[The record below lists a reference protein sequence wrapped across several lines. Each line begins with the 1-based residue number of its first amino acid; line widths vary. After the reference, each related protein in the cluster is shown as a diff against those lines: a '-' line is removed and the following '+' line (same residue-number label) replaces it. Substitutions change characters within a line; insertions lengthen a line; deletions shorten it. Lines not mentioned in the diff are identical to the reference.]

1 MASSLLDKLKA
12 GETQLEVNTQVIY
25 DQNVSKLEKT
35 FEATSQLELPSTVI
49 KYTDNKPQ

>member
-1 MASSLLDKLKA
+1 MASSLLEKLEK
-12 GETQLEVNTQVIY
+12 GETQLDVNTQVVY

-35 FEATSQLELPSTVI
+35 FQATSQLELPDTII